1 MKIEEAKIV
10 FMGNPEFAIPALE
23 KIHQAFGICL
33 VVTNPDKPAGR
44 GLKPTPT
51 PVKIVATELNIP
63 VLQPD
68 KLKDST
74 FCERIKE
81 ISPDIIVVIAFK
93 ILPPEVF
100 TSARIASFNVHPSL
114 LPKYRGPAPINWQII
129 NGEKT
134 TGLTTFVLQEQV
146 DAGNILLQWEY
157 PIPEGFTAGD
167 LHDFLAPLAGDIAV
181 ETCKIL
187 LKGNYTLRKQ
197 DEQSATKAPKIFPH
211 QCQIN
216 WEQNCVALRNFIHGV
231 SPNPGA
237 WTILDGKRFKIYRC
251 SYEIKQH
258 TTPFGKAIIDSGKMQ
273 FPCLDGYIIPLEIQI
288 EGKKVMKI
296 DDFLRGYRP

>member
-1 MKIEEAKIV
+1 MKTEEAKIV
-10 FMGNPEFAIPALE
+10 FMGNAEFAIPALD
-23 KIHQAFGICL
+23 KINKTFGICL

-51 PVKIVATELNIP
+51 PIKLKAMELNLP
-63 VLQPD
+63 VLQVE
-68 KLKDST
+68 KLKDPT
-74 FCERIKE
+74 FCEQIKA

-100 TSARIASFNVHPSL
+100 TIAKIASFNVHPSL

-129 NGEKT
+129 NGEKA
-134 TGLTTFVLQEQV
+134 TGLTTFVLKEQV
-146 DAGNILLQWEY
+146 DAGNIILQWEY
-157 PIPEGFTAGD
+157 PIPEGSTAGD
-167 LHDFLAPLAGDIAV
+167 LHDLLAPLAGDIAV

-187 LKGNYTLRKQ
+187 LKGDYNLREQ
-197 DEQSATKAPKIFPH
+197 DEQYATKAPKLFPLM
-211 QCQIN
+211 CRIN
-216 WEQNCVALRNFIHGV
+216 WEQNCIALRNFIHGV

-258 TTPFGKAIIDSGKMQ
+258 NAPLGKAIFESGKML
-273 FPCLDGYIIPLEIQI
+273 FPCLDGYIIPVDIQI

-296 DDFLRGYRP
+296 DDFLRGYRL